1 MIESACMMLDFIGE
15 KETAAKIRK
24 AIATVIAEG
33 KVRTYDML
41 KMSGSPDV
49 IEKGAATTQQMTDEI
64 IRKLEGE
71 EYRISNKD

>member
-1 MIESACMMLDFIGE
+1 MMLDFIGE

-41 KMSGSPDV
+41 KMPGSPDV
-49 IEKGAATTQQMTDEI
+49 IDKGAATTQQMTDEI
-64 IRKLEGE
+64 IRKLEG
-71 EYRISNKD
+71 